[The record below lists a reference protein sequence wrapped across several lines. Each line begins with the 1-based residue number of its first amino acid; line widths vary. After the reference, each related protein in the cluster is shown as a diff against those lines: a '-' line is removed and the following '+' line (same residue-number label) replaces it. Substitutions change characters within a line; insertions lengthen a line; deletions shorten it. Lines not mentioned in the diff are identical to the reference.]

1 MVKFYLRLSN
11 SIGNRQRVPSV
22 AISVCDK
29 LGQSHV
35 KIGVVRFTPM
45 RLVREAKLE
54 RLRQRDLVREESLS

>member
-45 RLVREAKLE
+45 RLVRETKLE
-54 RLRQRDLVREESLS
+54 RLR